1 MVGLVND
8 FLKPKPKKMKKFYFS
23 TVFTLLV
30 LTGFCQTEKGNWMM
44 GGNILFS
51 SNHQSNDY
59 GSGTLS
65 TFVLNPKI
73 GYFPINNLAVILNTN
88 YLSQSQG
95 DISDHTLLIGPSIR
109 YYIPASESVKFFF
122 GTGVGFDSGSG
133 YSGTALQF
141 EAGPSFFITRAVAV
155 EMNISYQT
163 ESMKNTEQNSGTVKS
178 SIFGVGLGFMIYL
191 GKGTTGHVN

>member
-1 MVGLVND
+1 LVYD
-8 FLKPKPKKMKKFYFS
+8 FLTPKPKKMKKFYFS
-23 TVFTLLV
+23 SILMLLV
-30 LTGFCQTEKGNWMM
+30 LTGFCQTEKGNWML

-51 SNHQSNDY
+51 SNHQSDNY
-59 GSGTLS
+59 NSETLS

-73 GYFPINNLAVILNTN
+73 GYFPVNNLAVILNTN

-95 DISDHTLLIGPSIR
+95 DFSDHSLLIGPSLR

-122 GTGVGFDSGSG
+122 GTGVGFESGSG
-133 YSGTALQF
+133 FSGTALQF

-155 EMNISYQT
+155 EMNISYQS
-163 ESMKNTEQNSGTVKS
+163 ESMKSSEQNSSTVKS

-191 GKGTTGHVN
+191 GKGTSIHVN